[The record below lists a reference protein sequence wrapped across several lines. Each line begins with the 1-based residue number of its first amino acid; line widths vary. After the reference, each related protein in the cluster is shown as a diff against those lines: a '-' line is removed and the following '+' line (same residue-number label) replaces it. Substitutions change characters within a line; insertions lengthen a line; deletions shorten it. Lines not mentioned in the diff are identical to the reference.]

1 MPLHLIK
8 NASLVKKYSPA
19 EISAEENGLFEAI
32 TQSESEKIL
41 IDLYSLSAEDYA
53 AVIGEVTRAS
63 VEGEKTVFVVPSAF
77 FKENIEGR
85 EELDTYLSGKLEPR
99 PTPSINLTPRKPS
112 LIERIRLLLEEK
124 RTKNTDNRHKP
135 KGSGGGA
142 EYCDEDF
149 LDDCWYEP
157 SQAGEKAER
166 EAVNGSRMLCVKV
179 CDDFGETEE
188 YLDYLS
194 DAASTVNEIDTDR
207 QQIEL
212 IPQKEVT
219 REEIKDK
226 LSSPD
231 ELDQLLRRL
240 DAPFSRTV
248 MHLIDCSGMTDS
260 DCYKRANVSRQTWHK
275 IVNDKN
281 YRPSRTT
288 VISFAIALELS
299 ANDTQRLLATVGYT
313 LSRSSKFDI
322 VVMYCIENRI
332 YDIIAVNEL
341 LYSYDLPTLGTIE

>member
-1 MPLHLIK
+1 M
-8 NASLVKKYSPA
+8 
-19 EISAEENGLFEAI
+19 
-32 TQSESEKIL
+32 
-41 IDLYSLSAEDYA
+41 
-53 AVIGEVTRAS
+53 
-63 VEGEKTVFVVPSAF
+63 PSAF
-77 FKENIEGR
+77 FKENIKVKD
-85 EELDTYLSGKLEPR
+85 ELDTYLSGKLEPR
-99 PTPSINLTPRKPS
+99 PTPSVNLTPRKPS

-135 KGSGGGA
+135 KGSGGGSG
-142 EYCDEDF
+142 YCDDYDEDS
-149 LDDCWYEP
+149 LDGCYEP

-166 EAVNGSRMLCVKV
+166 EAVNESRRYVEV
-179 CDDFGETEE
+179 CDDFGETDE

-194 DAASTVNEIDTDR
+194 DASSTVNEIDTDR

-313 LSRSSKFDI
+313 LSRSSKFDV